1 MANHLKH
8 VLPRLIS
15 REQCCFVTGRSTFDN
30 IITLQKVA
38 HSINRE
44 FNNPFWI
51 LVKIDIDKT
60 YDTLSWVVILATITK
75 MNFPNIWISWIK
87 ICLNTASFSSLINGQ
102 PTSWISSSRG
112 IRQCDPIS
120 SYPFILVS

>member
-15 REQCCFVTGRSTFDN
+15 REQCCFVPGRSTFDN

-38 HSINRE
+38 RSINRE

-112 IRQCDPIS
+112 I
-120 SYPFILVS
+120 ILVS